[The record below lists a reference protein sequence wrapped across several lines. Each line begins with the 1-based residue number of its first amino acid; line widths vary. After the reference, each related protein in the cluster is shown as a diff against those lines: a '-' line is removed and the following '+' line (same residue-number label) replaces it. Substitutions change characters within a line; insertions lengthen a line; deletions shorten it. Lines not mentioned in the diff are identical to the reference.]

1 MNKSSLKSKALMNE
15 FNNIIRGATSNEII
29 IDNNITSERQHN
41 RKNNNNNIGFE
52 SAFDNNNNINTIIDD
67 NITNEE
73 HEKMIITNEEHATMI
88 ITNED
93 YTMITEN
100 IENENN
106 NFIEFENSNVI
117 DENDIVSDE
126 EVELQKIDEYEGFNL
141 CYWNAISE
149 GHVML
154 ENIADEEIEFQHEN
168 DILLQNDNLN
178 IFMFKELDLMKID
191 RKSLKNVLD
200 CLIQNCYDKI
210 HPEDFDSSLS
220 GQLPI
225 IPNPKLTK
233 GDFTVELGNYFKMVN
248 LNESYI
254 PPLLKILK
262 KYFPFANLPM
272 KISKMGNII
281 PKLEEYY
288 NSKIVKIEIDCCINS
303 CIVYTGKYSEYWYC
317 PTCNQ
322 QRYTYCKRC
331 KSDFRKIYQCNC
343 NDRTALKTIQYRS
356 IKSLIINLMHYDS
369 FRKLINYEYFDMQ
382 NYFDRNQKH
391 WDIKTS
397 EVYKKNYDE
406 MRIKFNQ
413 YCFDNKN
420 YQLKMVNIMLSQ
432 FYDGCAVY
440 RSKVSSF
447 HPLMITVLNLPPN
460 YRFKVGVGMFA
471 LTIFSLNS
479 KSIVEDYLFNNLYVE
494 ELLMLNEGFEKEIND
509 VTYFIQVRQIQG
521 IFDTIAAQDKLKIQ
535 SSGSLAGCGLC
546 NAGKGKRFFLILF
559 KNI

>member
-1 MNKSSLKSKALMNE
+1 MME
-15 FNNIIRGATSNEII
+15 
-29 IDNNITSERQHN
+29 NIT
-41 RKNNNNNIGFE
+41 
-52 SAFDNNNNINTIIDD
+52 
-67 NITNEE
+67 
-73 HEKMIITNEEHATMI
+73 
-88 ITNED
+88 
-93 YTMITEN
+93 
-100 IENENN
+100 
-106 NFIEFENSNVI
+106 
-117 DENDIVSDE
+117 
-126 EVELQKIDEYEGFNL
+126 
-141 CYWNAISE
+141 
-149 GHVML
+149 
-154 ENIADEEIEFQHEN
+154 DEEIEFQHEN
-168 DILLQNDNLN
+168 DKLLQNENLN
-178 IFMFKELDLMKID
+178 IFMFKELNDMKIES
-191 RKSLKNVLD
+191 KTFKNVLD
-200 CLIQNCYDKI
+200 CLIQNCYDKKL
-210 HPEDFDSSLS
+210 PKDFVISLS
-220 GQLPI
+220 GQFPI
-225 IPNPKLTK
+225 LPNPKLTK
-233 GDFTVELGNYFKMVN
+233 GDFTVELGNYFKMIN

-272 KISKMGNII
+272 KTSKMGNII

-288 NSKIVKIEIDCCINS
+288 NSKIVKLEIDCCINS
-303 CIVYTGKYSEYWYC
+303 CIVFTGKYSECWYC

-322 QRYTYCKRC
+322 QRYSYCKYC
-331 KSDFRKIYQCNC
+331 KSDFKKIYKSYCN
-343 NDRTALKTIQYRS
+343 NRIALKTIQYRS

-369 FRKLINYEYFDMQ
+369 FRKLITYEYFDMGK
-382 NYFDRNQKH
+382 YFDRNQKH

-413 YCFDNKN
+413 YCYNNKN

-440 RSKVSSF
+440 RSKISSF

-471 LTIFSLNS
+471 LSIFSLNS

-494 ELLMLNEGFEKEIND
+494 ELLMLHEGFEKTIDN

-535 SSGSLAGCGLC
+535 SSGSLNGCGLC
-546 NAGKGKRFFLILF
+546 NAGKGKSFLMKF